1 MDLSGAQWRT
11 SSRSGSTGNCVEVA
25 ITEDGVA
32 VRDTKDRTKPP
43 HIFTRREWTAFI
55 SGVKGG
61 EFDL

>member
-1 MDLSGAQWRT
+1 MDLSGAQWRK

-32 VRDTKDRTKPP
+32 VRDTKDRSKPP
-43 HIFTRREWTAFI
+43 HTFTRSEWTSFI